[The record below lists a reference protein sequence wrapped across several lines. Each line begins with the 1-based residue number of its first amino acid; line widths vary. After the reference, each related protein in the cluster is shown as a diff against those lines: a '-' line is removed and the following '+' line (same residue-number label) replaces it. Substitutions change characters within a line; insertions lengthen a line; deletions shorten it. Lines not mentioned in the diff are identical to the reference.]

1 MKKAI
6 IAGILCGAMLLGSSI
21 TVKANSLSYREPSEQ
36 IPMEII
42 EYSEIVGHEFNICP
56 ELLQSIAY
64 HESRFNPEAINGDCV
79 GLMQVKASAHA
90 DKLKENG
97 WTADDLNNP
106 YINMY
111 IAADYLADL
120 FEQYEDVG
128 EVILRYNGAKT
139 ALKEYKR
146 SGKLNKYTEGV
157 LTMSAELERK
167 NDK

>member
-6 IAGILCGAMLLGSSI
+6 IMGILCGVILLNSSV

-79 GLMQVKASAHA
+79 GLMQVNQSAHA
-90 DKLKENG
+90 DKLTAQG
-97 WTADDLNNP
+97 WTTNDLYEP

-111 IAADYLADL
+111 IAAEVLSEL
-120 FEQYEDVG
+120 FEQYEDSG
-128 EVILRYNGAKT
+128 EVLLRYNGAKT
-139 ALKEYKR
+139 ALKEYRK
-146 SGKLNKYTEGV
+146 SGKLNTYANNV
-157 LTMSAELERK
+157 LTMSEELERQHQK
-167 NDK
+167 

>member
-6 IAGILCGAMLLGSSI
+6 IAGILCGVILLNSGV
-21 TVKANSLSYREPSEQ
+21 TVKANSLSYREPSET
-36 IPMEII
+36 IPNEII

-64 HESRFNPEAINGDCV
+64 HESRFNPEAINGDCI

-90 DKLKENG
+90 DQLKENG
-97 WTADDLNNP
+97 WTADDLKSP

-111 IAADYLADL
+111 IAAEYLAEL

-128 EVILRYNGAKT
+128 EVLLRYNGART

-146 SGKLNKYTEGV
+146 SGKLNQYTENV

-167 NDK
+167 NGK

>member
-1 MKKAI
+1 MKKV
-6 IAGILCGAMLLGSSI
+6 IAGVLCGVMLLGSSI
-21 TVKANSLSYREPSEQ
+21 TVKANSLSYREPSEN
-36 IPMEII
+36 IPIEII

-64 HESRFNPEAINGDCV
+64 HESRFNPEAKNGDCV

-106 YINMY
+106 YVNMY

-139 ALKEYKR
+139 ALKTYKE
-146 SGKLNKYTEGV
+146 SGKLSTYANNV
-157 LTMSAELERK
+157 LTMSEELERQHQK
-167 NDK
+167 